1 MSLFDLTPAEFTA
14 LSVLLGFALL
24 PGLNANQQNSLG
36 NFLMAIGQV
45 LETAAAQSAVAPGP
59 DQSGGTDDTQ
69 AAALQN
75 RLAQLEARLAALEA
89 QQQPDG

>member
-59 DQSGGTDDTQ
+59 DQSGTDDTQ
-69 AAALQN
+69 AAALQS

-89 QQQPDG
+89 QQPPDA